1 MEKTPPDARL
11 LIGDV
16 ALEEWSRRN
25 GQGVLDL
32 GRAWTEWTGKP
43 FVYAVWALGP
53 KVQPELSELDRFR
66 EACGKGIQKRGEIA
80 GDEKERE
87 YLMHCIRYGLGV
99 EEKEGL
105 AEFAQRSGLGK
116 VEIEWL

>member
-1 MEKTPPDARL
+1 M
-11 LIGDV
+11 V
-16 ALEEWSRRN
+16 AVSSMLRF
-25 GQGVLDL
+25 
-32 GRAWTEWTGKP
+32 AGKKLSLP
-43 FVYAVWALGP
+43 F
-53 KVQPELSELDRFR
+53 
-66 EACGKGIQKRGEIA
+66 KRGEIA

-116 VEIEWL
+116 VEIDWV

>member
-1 MEKTPPDARL
+1 M
-11 LIGDV
+11 
-16 ALEEWSRRN
+16 
-25 GQGVLDL
+25 

-53 KVQPELSELDRFR
+53 DVPIDRTELERFR
-66 EACGKGIQKRGEIA
+66 GACREGVGRRAEMA
-80 GDEKERE
+80 RDEKERE